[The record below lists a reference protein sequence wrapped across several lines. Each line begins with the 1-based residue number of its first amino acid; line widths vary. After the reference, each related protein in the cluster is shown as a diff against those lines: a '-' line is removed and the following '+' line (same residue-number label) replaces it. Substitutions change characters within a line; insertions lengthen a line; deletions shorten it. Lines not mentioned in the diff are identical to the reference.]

1 MRVAGIL
8 ALAATVAAQQ
18 SDSTLNP
25 SIVDLSQHFVGADAA
40 VQVAKNVGGQPQTL
54 FQVPD
59 AEWVR
64 VSFDYKSVAKTME
77 GEDFAVTI
85 TSDLDGHSQTLN
97 ATTLK
102 QWYYTSAYFNGDSV
116 SITYDSKSH
125 MIPLKGAMVGDKAEG
140 QVGVQ
145 SICDGRD
152 DRVPSNSRRDA
163 RYLGSGG
170 CSGWIFRDDNNDEGH
185 CFMTAGHCGTN
196 SQGSGTMQFQ
206 VPLST
211 PSGGMVHPGP
221 EDQYSVDA
229 SSVQGANNGVGN
241 DWMYLGTFPNSE
253 TGLSALEAQGDAY
266 ELSFTAP
273 STSGTA
279 TITGYGTTSPR
290 DQYSQAQQTHSG
302 SVTSNS
308 GSSAR
313 YRPDTTGG
321 NSGSAVES
329 SERVAYAVHTH
340 GGCSSSGGSNAGTLL
355 SSSNVQNA
363 LANPRGVCGGNGSEP
378 PPPTDPSC
386 TNSCIYAFDIDCDD
400 GGSGSDYNLC
410 SYGSDCSDCC
420 AKSPSR
426 PEC

>member
-1 MRVAGIL
+1 MTQFI
-8 ALAATVAAQQ
+8 
-18 SDSTLNP
+18 
-25 SIVDLSQHFVGADAA
+25 
-40 VQVAKNVGGQPQTL
+40 
-54 FQVPD
+54 VPD

-64 VSFDYKSVAKTME
+64 VSFDYKSVAKQLH

-97 ATTLK
+97 STTLK
-102 QWYYTSAYFNGDSV
+102 QWYYTSAYFNGPSV
-116 SITYDSKSH
+116 SITYDTKAH
-125 MIPLKGAMVGDKAEG
+125 MIPLKGAMVGDQDEG
-140 QVGVQ
+140 SVGIN

-152 DRVPSNSRRDA
+152 DRVPSSSRRAA

-170 CSGWIFRDDNNDEGH
+170 CSGWMFFDDNNEEGH

-196 SQGSGTMQFQ
+196 PQGSGTMQFQ

-211 PSGGMVHPGP
+211 PTGGLVHPGP

-229 SSVQGANNGVGN
+229 SSVQGANGGVGN

-266 ELSFTAP
+266 TLTFSPP
-273 STSGTA
+273 SSSGSA
-279 TITGYGTTSPR
+279 TVTGYGTTSPR
-290 DQYSQAQQTHSG
+290 DQYSQAQQTHTG

-329 SERVAYAVHTH
+329 SEGVAYAVHTH

-355 SSSNVQNA
+355 SSNNVRNA
-363 LANPRGVCGGNGSEP
+363 LDNPLGVCRGDSSP
-378 PPPTDPSC
+378 PPPAPGSC
-386 TNSCIYAFDIDCDD
+386 DDNSCQYAFDIDCDD
-400 GGSGSDYNLC
+400 GGIGSDYSLC
-410 SYGSDCSDCC
+410 AYGTDCSDCC
-420 AKSPSR
+420 TKSPGR
-426 PEC
+426 PECE

>member
-1 MRVAGIL
+1 MRVAGIF
-8 ALAATVAAQQ
+8 ALAAASAVAAQE
-18 SDSTLNP
+18 TP
-25 SIVDLSQHFVGADAA
+25 SVVELSQHFVGADAA
-40 VQVAKNVGGQPQTL
+40 VQVAKNVRGGQPQMQ
-54 FQVPD
+54 FKVPE

-64 VSFDYKSVAKTME
+64 VSFDYKSVAKTMD

-85 TSDLDGHSQTLN
+85 TSDFDGHSQTLN
-97 ATTLK
+97 STTLK

-116 SITYDSKSH
+116 SITYDTKSH
-125 MIPLKGAMVGDKAEG
+125 MIPVKGAMVGDTVEG
-140 QVGVQ
+140 AVGVQ

-163 RYLGSGG
+163 RYIGSGG
-170 CSGWIFRDDNNDEGH
+170 CSGWMFRDTNNEAGH

-196 SQGSGTMQFQ
+196 GQGSGTMQFQ

-211 PSGGMVHPGP
+211 PTGGLVHPGP

-229 SSVQGANNGVGN
+229 SSVQGANAGVGN

-266 ELSFTAP
+266 ELTFTAP
-273 STSGTA
+273 PTSGTA
-279 TITGYGTTSPR
+279 TITGYGTTDPR

-340 GGCSSSGGSNAGTLL
+340 GGCSSGGGSNAGTLL

-363 LANPRGVCGGNGSEP
+363 LNNPRGVCGDGSGP
-378 PPPTDPSC
+378 APNPGCDNTC
-386 TNSCIYAFDIDCDD
+386 QYAFDVDCDD
-400 GGSGSDYNLC
+400 GGSGSDYSLC
-410 SYGSDCSDCC
+410 AYGSDCSDCC
-420 AKSPSR
+420 AKNPSR